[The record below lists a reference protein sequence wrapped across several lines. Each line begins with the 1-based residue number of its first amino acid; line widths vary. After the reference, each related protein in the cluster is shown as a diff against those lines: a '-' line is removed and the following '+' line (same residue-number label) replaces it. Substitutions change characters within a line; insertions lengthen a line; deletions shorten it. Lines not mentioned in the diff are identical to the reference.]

1 MRSVVPVLWLLEHT
15 LVRINR
21 FLSPVQVM
29 GMSPDMGFAPA
40 AVSRFAPAHVP
51 AFRQQVW
58 TPHGQMINN
67 A

>member
-1 MRSVVPVLWLLEHT
+1 MSHYSVFESAHVLLG
-15 LVRINR
+15 
-21 FLSPVQVM
+21 VQVM
-29 GMSPDMGFAPA
+29 GMSPDPGFAPA

>member
-1 MRSVVPVLWLLEHT
+1 MLWSRTDRLLC
-15 LVRINR
+15 
-21 FLSPVQVM
+21 SVQVM